1 MSKEDR
7 SLLQRYT
14 AWGWGLSFKIMFPG
28 MGFFLIIFAPVI
40 YFVDP
45 NDPGVTLNLGGYS
58 QGQASVFSLLS
69 GIALLSVYFLFKKY
83 IEPKFSNYRP
93 QTGNSDQWLK

>member
-1 MSKEDR
+1 MSKRER

-28 MGFFLIIFAPVI
+28 MGFLLIILAPVI

-45 NDPGVTLNLGGYS
+45 NDPGVTLNLGEYT
-58 QGQASVFSLLS
+58 QAQASAILLLA

-83 IEPKFSNYRP
+83 IEPKFRNYRP